1 MMRALVTGA
10 GGFVGR
16 HLCASLDTRGVE
28 VRTIGPRPT
37 SAAHLTVDPIDLVA
51 LTAAVDAARPTA
63 VFHLAGV
70 RASADPTDYYRV
82 NAAFA
87 AGLLAAL
94 ERSGQ
99 AGVPVLLVG
108 SAAEYGPIG
117 PASLPVSETMLACP
131 MSDYGISKLAQ
142 THLGLA
148 AAARGRPVVVVRPF
162 NIIGPGMP
170 TDLAVGS
177 FAAQVAAIVR
187 GDAPPTLRVGNLA
200 SARDF
205 IDVRD
210 VVRLFVALLAHPRA
224 RGRVVNVCT
233 GVATAMRTVVA
244 DLIALA
250 GMEIAVEREPSRVK
264 ETDSSVHYGSTALL
278 NALLGP
284 LAPRPVDASLREV
297 LAARLSDM
305 PPRSPG
311 AG

>member
-16 HLCASLDTRGVE
+16 HLCALLDMQGVE
-28 VRTIGPRPT
+28 VRTIGLRPT
-37 SAAHLTVDPIDLVA
+37 SAAHLTVDPMDLVA
-51 LTAAVDAARPTA
+51 LTAAVDTAQPTA

-70 RASADPTDYYRV
+70 TVSADPTDYYRV

-99 AGVPVLLVG
+99 EAVPVLLVG

-117 PASLPVSETMLACP
+117 PASLPVSETMPECP

-148 AAARGRPVVVVRPF
+148 AAARGRPIVVVRPF

-170 TDLAVGS
+170 TSLAVGS
-177 FAAQVAAIVR
+177 FAAQVAAIIR
-187 GDAPPTLRVGNLA
+187 GDAPPLLRVGNLA
-200 SARDF
+200 SSRDL

-210 VVRLFVALLAHPRA
+210 VVRLFVALLEHPQA
-224 RGRVVNVCT
+224 CGRVINLCT
-233 GVATAMRTVVA
+233 GVATAMQAVVA

-250 GMEIAVEREPSRVK
+250 GMEIAVECDQSRVK
-264 ETDSSVHYGSTALL
+264 GNDSSVHYGSTALL
-278 NALLGP
+278 SSLLGP
-284 LAPRPVDASLREV
+284 LALRPVGTSLREV
-297 LAARLSDM
+297 LAARLSET
-305 PPRSPG
+305 PSSSPG